1 MMDEVKCNGCNKE
14 TDNCRCQELV
24 VGFNKTNQYL
34 YDMDLLDRLAGFTLT
49 NLIQERIDTHVQDTC
64 KGILD
69 TSHVDGLLQVNQTYS
84 IAMNRSIPKAYF
96 VSVAGQRCD
105 KLANSYL

>member
-1 MMDEVKCNGCNKE
+1 MMDEVKCSGCNKE
-14 TDNCRCQELV
+14 TDKCRCQELV

-34 YDMDLLDRLAGFTLT
+34 YEMDLLDRLAGFTLT

-69 TSHVDGLLQVNQTYS
+69 TSHVDALLQVRALELKLIGKMLKMNQH
-84 IAMNRSIPKAYF
+84 
-96 VSVAGQRCD
+96 
-105 KLANSYL
+105 

>member
-14 TDNCRCQELV
+14 TDSCRCQELV

-69 TSHVDGLLQVNQTYS
+69 SSHVDSLLQVRLG
-84 IAMNRSIPKAYF
+84 NRFISRISF
-96 VSVAGQRCD
+96 QWF
-105 KLANSYL
+105 

>member
-1 MMDEVKCNGCNKE
+1 MSVDVEMMDEVKCNGCNKE

-24 VGFNKTNQYL
+24 VSFNKTNQYL

-69 TSHVDGLLQVNQTYS
+69 TSHVNGLLQVNKTY
-84 IAMNRSIPKAYF
+84 
-96 VSVAGQRCD
+96 D
-105 KLANSYL
+105 

>member
-14 TDNCRCQELV
+14 TDSCRCQELV

-69 TSHVDGLLQVNQTYS
+69 SSHVDNLLQVRLGLELEFHFNGFNFY
-84 IAMNRSIPKAYF
+84 
-96 VSVAGQRCD
+96 D
-105 KLANSYL
+105 